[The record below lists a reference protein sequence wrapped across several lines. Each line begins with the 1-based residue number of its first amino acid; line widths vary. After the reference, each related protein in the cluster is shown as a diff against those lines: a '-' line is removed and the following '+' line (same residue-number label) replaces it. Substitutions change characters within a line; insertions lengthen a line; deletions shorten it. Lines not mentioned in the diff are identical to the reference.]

1 MNIKILGYL
10 GGRGSMC
17 PIARFLAGM
26 TILVVALPAIGSTN
40 KAEWITEA
48 SDYILNYMPQVEGFM
63 WFNNYKPN
71 ENEPDWRIVPD
82 SPNLPDQA
90 VIDAYNAAWH
100 NGRTL
105 QRGVFIDGAP
115 PDMTKIDYFESY
127 VGAHDRIG
135 WYQSLG
141 EDFPTASVN
150 AVLNRG
156 ATPYIVWQ
164 PYDSSFPHE
173 DATSGT
179 SRLQNILDGDY
190 DYRIQQWAQ
199 EVKTVNGQV
208 EISFGHEM
216 NGDWFSWGYLNSHN
230 GNTPELYA
238 EAFRYVVD
246 MFNQWGATNVD
257 WVWCVNASW
266 QDDFSAAFPG
276 IDYVDIL
283 GMDGFNWNM
292 DVDLQ
297 NDWDYEHWREFSEI
311 FDAWGGYST
320 YQRLVE
326 LGLDADLPIIIGEF
340 GTNTPEP
347 ATLAFLAV
355 GALALVRR
363 RR

>member
-1 MNIKILGYL
+1 
-10 GGRGSMC
+10 
-17 PIARFLAGM
+17 M

-48 SDYILNYMPQVEGFM
+48 SGYILNNMPQVDAFM
-63 WFNNYKPN
+63 WFNNYKPDM
-71 ENEPDWRIVPD
+71 NEPDWRIVPEA
-82 SPNLPDQA
+82 PGIPDPA
-90 VIDAYNAAWH
+90 VITAYNNAWH

-105 QRGVFIDGAP
+105 QRGVYIDGAP

-150 AVLNRG
+150 AVLDRG
-156 ATPYIVWQ
+156 STPYIAWQ

-173 DATSGT
+173 DARTGP
-179 SRLQNILDGDY
+179 SRLQDIIDGDY

-199 EVKTVNGQV
+199 EVKKVNGQV

-216 NGDWFSWGYLNSHN
+216 NGDWFTWGFLNSHN
-230 GNTPELYA
+230 GNTAALYA

-257 WVWCVNASW
+257 WVWCVNASY
-266 QDDFSAAFPG
+266 QDAFSAAVPG
-276 IDYVDIL
+276 LSYVDRM
-283 GMDGFNWNM
+283 GMDGFNWGKQWPLDPN
-292 DVDLQ
+292 
-297 NDWDYEHWREFSEI
+297 NPNWDDWREFEQI
-311 FDAWGGYST
+311 FGDWNGYST
-320 YQRLVE
+320 YQTLI
-326 LGLDADLPIIIGEF
+326 GLSEVPIIIGEF